1 MIRLPASFRD
11 PAGGIFIHDGEVYR
25 SVNESYAG
33 DFRLLTESGLHDSLV
48 SDQLVVDFQ
57 HASADSSIEASAI
70 LKPTQVP
77 FISYPYEWSF
87 HQLQDAAKTVLAIQR
102 RALDFGMTLKDASAY
117 NVQFYRNRPVWIDT
131 LSFERS
137 DPSAPWIAYRQFCC
151 HFLAPLALMSQIDLR
166 LGTMSR
172 QYLDGLPLDLAS
184 ALLPSKFTRPGLQLH
199 IHMHAKADRHSGDE
213 YRPAKAKSISKSGQ
227 LALLESLEGTIAG
240 LKPKDTSTEWG
251 DYEDQHGYS
260 PAAWD
265 DKASIVHSMLK
276 AAKPATVWDL
286 GANAGRFSGIAA
298 DLGASVIAWD
308 VDPAAV
314 DRHYL
319 DLKRQEASSVLPLIV
334 DLTNPSPGLGWA
346 LRERD
351 SFLQR
356 GPADAVLALALIH
369 HLAIGN
375 QVPFEMISEFLASL
389 GKWAIIEFIPR
400 DDPRVQRL
408 LRGRNER
415 FTWYGKESFEKA
427 MLLQFEQ
434 IERRPIAESNRV
446 IYLFKRRG

>member
-1 MIRLPASFRD
+1 MIPVPASFRD
-11 PAGGIFIHDGEVYR
+11 PAGTVFIHEGVVYR
-25 SVNESYAG
+25 SVNESYAE
-33 DFRLLTESGLHDSLV
+33 DFRFLTESGLHASLV
-48 SDQLVVDFQ
+48 SDQLVVDFE
-57 HASADSSIEASAI
+57 HASAGLSGGAYAVI
-70 LKPTQVP
+70 KPTQLP

-87 HQLQDAAKTVLAIQR
+87 HQLKDAAKLVLAIQK
-102 RALDFGMTLKDASAY
+102 RAAEAGMTLKDASAY
-117 NVQFYRNRPVWIDT
+117 NVQFHKGKPVWIDT

-172 QYLDGLPLDLAS
+172 QYLDGLPLDLTS

-213 YRPAKAKSISKSGQ
+213 SGPAKAKSISKSGQ
-227 LALLESLEGTIAG
+227 LALLESLEGTIEG
-240 LKPKDTSTEWG
+240 LKPRSSVTEWG

-260 PAAWD
+260 PAAWE
-265 DKASIVHSMLK
+265 DKACIVHSMLET
-276 AAKPATVWDL
+276 AKPSTVWDL
-286 GANAGRFSGIAA
+286 GANAGRFSRIAA
-298 DLGASVIAWD
+298 DIGASVIAWD
-308 VDPAAV
+308 LDPAAV

-319 DLKRQEASSVLPLIV
+319 DLRKQKVGSVLPLIV

-351 SFLQR
+351 SFVQR

-375 QVPFEMISEFLASL
+375 QVPFEMIGEFFASV
-389 GKWAIIEFIPR
+389 GDWVIVEFIPR

-408 LRGRNER
+408 LRGRTDS
-415 FTWYGKESFEKA
+415 FAWYSEDNFETA
-427 MLLQFEQ
+427 MHSQFEQ
-434 IERRPIAESNRV
+434 VDRRQIVESNRV
-446 IYLFKRRG
+446 IYLFKGRG